1 MSKRLFYG
9 DDARNRILSGVE
21 KLARTVAVTMGPKG
35 RNVIIG
41 KFVGAPTI
49 TKDGVSVA
57 REVVLEDPVEEL
69 GCQLVKE
76 VAGRTA
82 DVAGDGTTAATVLAH
97 NIFKNGLRLV
107 ASGHSAI
114 ELRGGMEWAAK
125 RVIEEVDKMS
135 MPVEDDADLKNIATI
150 SANNDSLIG
159 AKIAEAFSNSGWN
172 GTVAAEAFPG
182 DGISV
187 RYINGAELKTGYL
200 SEGFLAGEETTECV
214 LKNCRVLI
222 YNGSLT
228 HINDNLDL
236 FNELSSKNIPILIIA
251 NAVKQEAL
259 ATFLKNKAVGR
270 LSICCVSFP
279 LWTRNPREWREDLS
293 ILLGTKMFGPT
304 EGTSLSDVTL
314 EDLGF
319 ADKIVVGK
327 WNTKIFGPR
336 KDEKLA
342 AARLEL
348 YSQGS
353 NNLIGDLD
361 RKGIRDRVAMLTS
374 KASVIS
380 VGYSTELE
388 LREKGDRIDDAL
400 FATKAAISDGFVPGG
415 GVALLYAV
423 NRIDLSDVDSRYAP
437 SAEAFLDACKS
448 PFRQICSNAGL
459 NPGVVEERILEGLN
473 GCSSFGYDVARDEYG
488 DMVEM
493 GVIDPTK
500 VVKTALKNAASIA
513 LLLITTD
520 AVMAENPE
528 NESSWQPPAG
538 WRLPSD
544 TNLNHKY

>member
-9 DDARNRILSGVE
+9 DDARSRILSGVE

-35 RNVIIG
+35 RNVIVG
-41 KFVGAPTI
+41 KFIGAPII

-76 VAGRTA
+76 VAGRTS

-97 NIFKNGLRLV
+97 NIFKNGLKLV

-114 ELRGGMEWAAK
+114 ELREGIEWATK
-125 RVIEEVDKMS
+125 RVVEEIDKMS
-135 MPVEDDADLKNIATI
+135 MPVEDDSDLKNIATI

-182 DGISV
+182 EGISV
-187 RYINGAELKTGYL
+187 RYIEGAELETGYL
-200 SEGFLAGEETTECV
+200 SEGFLAGEETSECV

-236 FNELSSKNIPILIIA
+236 FNELSTKNIPILIIA
-251 NAVKQEAL
+251 NAIKQEAL

-270 LSICCVSFP
+270 LSVCCVTFP

-293 ILLGTKMFGPT
+293 ILLGAKMFGPS

-327 WNTKIFGPR
+327 WSTKVFGPR
-336 KDEKLA
+336 KDEKLV
-342 AARLEL
+342 AARLDL

-361 RKGIRDRVAMLTS
+361 RKGIRERVAMLTS
-374 KASVIS
+374 KASIDRKS
-380 VGYSTELE
+380 V
-388 LREKGDRIDDAL
+388 
-400 FATKAAISDGFVPGG
+400 V
-415 GVALLYAV
+415 
-423 NRIDLSDVDSRYAP
+423 
-437 SAEAFLDACKS
+437 
-448 PFRQICSNAGL
+448 
-459 NPGVVEERILEGLN
+459 
-473 GCSSFGYDVARDEYG
+473 
-488 DMVEM
+488 
-493 GVIDPTK
+493 
-500 VVKTALKNAASIA
+500 
-513 LLLITTD
+513 
-520 AVMAENPE
+520 
-528 NESSWQPPAG
+528 
-538 WRLPSD
+538 
-544 TNLNHKY
+544 